1 MLALLRRYV
10 QPSLAL
16 LNLQQRRLIVLD
28 TPRPTIVEMND
39 KPFQVD
45 LQRLLAR

>member
-1 MLALLRRYV
+1 MAPLHL

-16 LNLQQRRLIVLD
+16 LNLPQRRLMTLNVP
-28 TPRPTIVEMND
+28 TPSIVEMND

-45 LQRLLAR
+45 LLRGAGR